1 VKKPGQGLPGYTAQN
16 KTKAIPTNSSLPLV
30 TPVSLGC
37 QGAFG
42 MGFVSIFV
50 LLGVIGIDSKV
61 SEQGA
66 SEVGRPPLKR
76 STKKEVPTLRTR
88 LLPKI

>member
-1 VKKPGQGLPGYTAQN
+1 
-16 KTKAIPTNSSLPLV
+16 
-30 TPVSLGC
+30 
-37 QGAFG
+37 